1 NKTLATDA
9 ATGTANLTV
18 VNQVGSKLPVTGST
32 MTIIGLAAGCG
43 LMVTALVMNRK
54 AKKGKE

>member
-1 NKTLATDA
+1 
-9 ATGTANLTV
+9 
-18 VNQVGSKLPVTGST
+18 